1 METFKVV
8 AVRDGNTI
16 EVSPEWEFKNE
27 TGVYV
32 QAKGYN
38 APKTGKA
45 AMAFEQRLS
54 TLLLNREIELKSPEG
69 VQRNRL
75 VCEVY
80 YNGTNLSDYFA
91 EYREQLIEEE
101 EAQEGETDI
110 NSDVEIDTE
119 EREDAEAG

>member
-1 METFKVV
+1 METFTVV

-16 EVSPEWEFKNE
+16 EVAPEWEFKNE

-38 APKTGKA
+38 APKTGKP
-45 AMAFEQRLS
+45 AMSFEQRLS
-54 TLLLNREIELKSPEG
+54 TLLLNKKVEFKSPES

-75 VCEVY
+75 VCDVY
-80 YNGTNLSDYFA
+80 YNGVNLAEYFS

-101 EAQEGETDI
+101 EAAQEEETDVNGDMDDI
-110 NSDVEIDTE
+110 TE
-119 EREDAEAG
+119 EREDE

>member
-1 METFKVV
+1 METFKVI
-8 AVRDGNTI
+8 AVRDGNTL

-32 QAKGYN
+32 QAKGYT

-45 AMAFEQRLS
+45 AMSFEQRLS
-54 TLLLNREIELKSPEG
+54 TLLLNKEVELKSPED

-80 YNGTNLSDYFA
+80 YNGINLAEHFS
-91 EYREQLIEEE
+91 EYREQLIEEAEAEQEE
-101 EAQEGETDI
+101 EADANGDLE
-110 NSDVEIDTE
+110 VDTE
-119 EREDAEAG
+119 EEELE

>member
-1 METFKVV
+1 METFTVV

-16 EVSPEWEFKNE
+16 EVSPDWEFADE

-45 AMAFEQRLS
+45 AMSFEQRLS

-80 YNGTNLSDYFA
+80 YNGMNLAEYFS
-91 EYREQLIEEE
+91 EYREQLIEEAKAEQE
-101 EAQEGETDI
+101 EETDV
-110 NSDVEIDTE
+110 NEDVEVDTE
-119 EREDAEAG
+119 EEEPE

>member
-8 AVRDGNTI
+8 AVRDGNTV
-16 EVSPEWEFKNE
+16 EVTPEWEFKNE

-38 APKTGKA
+38 APKAGKA
-45 AMAFEQRLS
+45 AMSFEQRLS

-80 YNGTNLSDYFA
+80 YNGVNLA
-91 EYREQLIEEE
+91 EHFSEYQEQLIEETEAEQE
-101 EAQEGETDI
+101 EETDA
-110 NSDVEIDTE
+110 NGDVED
-119 EREDAEAG
+119 